1 MTPSTPSLAAARVL
15 PLTPRPHIVRR
26 SSWPFPVEQERDG
39 REDLRVHAARIIAT
53 TAEHWKV
60 RR

>member
-26 SSWPFPVEQERDG
+26 SSWPFPVAQERDG
-39 REDLRVHAARIIAT
+39 SEDLRVHAARVIAT
-53 TAEHWKV
+53 TAVHWKM

>member
-1 MTPSTPSLAAARVL
+1 MTLSIPTAAARVL

-26 SSWPFPVEQERDG
+26 SSWPFPVAQERDG
-39 REDLRVHAARIIAT
+39 SEDLRAHAARVVAT
-53 TAEHWKV
+53 TARHWQV